1 MKGVGYRSTSL
12 YDFIYM
18 KFRTDNINKWCEK
31 SGGRSP
37 MGLGGAKRRVLG
49 TGHALF
55 LNLVLIPRA
64 CLLLENSLSCTL
76 MMVCT
81 FPYLN
86 EKFLKTECV
95 LVNFVRSCVY

>member
-1 MKGVGYRSTSL
+1 
-12 YDFIYM
+12 
-18 KFRTDNINKWCEK
+18 
-31 SGGRSP
+31 

-86 EKFLKTECV
+86 EKFT
-95 LVNFVRSCVY
+95 